1 MTAPDPDT
9 VRHLSLA
16 GDPAAA
22 STLWRHL
29 VAAAP
34 TGDPALTVLG
44 AELCWAFGRSGAA
57 RARLEH
63 LPTAADGPLDLA
75 DLFPQGADL
84 ARRHGGD
91 DWLRELYRQ
100 LRSHKQI
107 RAAEQLRH
115 QVGKNWP
122 PLEPFVV
129 RTLHHVACSGG
140 TLISR
145 CLAALPDVVVLSELN
160 PTNRHGPA
168 FNPSHPLALYAL
180 QADPLPPEV
189 VQAEFLGQ
197 IAQVLNLC
205 ASRGSDLVIRD
216 HSHSDFFRGSAVAP
230 LQPLRH
236 WLATHHPLL
245 SVVTL
250 RHPLDSWLGLLAAG
264 WHTQFEPSTLRAYCV
279 RYQAFLDAYDDLDW
293 IHYEAFCRQPEPVF
307 RELCDALCLPCDVSA
322 LERFAAV
329 KLSGDSGRSSDRI
342 ELRPRRP
349 LPEAVR
355 SELADPTTSRALQQ
369 LCVRMGYGADSW

>member
-16 GDPAAA
+16 
-22 STLWRHL
+22 
-29 VAAAP
+29 
-34 TGDPALTVLG
+34 GDPALTVLG

-63 LPTAADGPLDLA
+63 LPTAADGPLDLTEMV
-75 DLFPQGADL
+75 PQGADL
-84 ARRHGGD
+84 ARRRGGD

-160 PTNRHGPA
+160 PTNRHGPV

-197 IAQVLNLC
+197 IAQVLDLC

-216 HSHSDFFRGSAVAP
+216 HSHSDFFLGTAVVP
-230 LQPLRH
+230 LQPVRH
-236 WLATHHPLL
+236 WLEPRYPLL
-245 SVVTL
+245 SAVTL
-250 RHPLDSWLGLLAAG
+250 RHPLDSWLGLKNAG
-264 WHTQFEPSTLRAYCV
+264 WHVQLEPATLLSYCM
-279 RYQAFLDAYDDLDW
+279 RYQAFLEAYDDLDW
-293 IHYEAFCRQPEPVF
+293 FHYEDFCRQPEPVF
-307 RELCDALCLPCDVSA
+307 RQLCDALGLPCDTTA
-322 LERFAAV
+322 LGRFAEV
-329 KLSGDSGRSSDRI
+329 KLSGNSGRSSDRI
-342 ELRPRRP
+342 EPRSRRP
-349 LPEAVR
+349 LPDDVR
-355 SELADPTTSRALQQ
+355 RELADPATAHELER
-369 LCVRMGYGADSW
+369 LCKRMGYAG

>member
-1 MTAPDPDT
+1 M
-9 VRHLSLA
+9 
-16 GDPAAA
+16 
-22 STLWRHL
+22 
-29 VAAAP
+29 
-34 TGDPALTVLG
+34 LG

-107 RAAEQLRH
+107 LAAEELRH

-168 FNPSHPLALYAL
+168 FNPSHPLAVYAL

-197 IAQVLNLC
+197 IAQVLDLC

-236 WLATHHPLL
+236 CLGTHHPLL

-264 WHTQFEPSTLRAYCV
+264 WHTQFEPSTLRADCV

-329 KLSGDSGRSSDRI
+329 KLSGDSGRSSNRI